1 MKRINDFYNLSIEF
15 SKYIQ
20 EQVISESSVD
30 KLMIYLM
37 RLYVAA
43 NELPNMEAET
53 ESNDDSEF
61 CPTLSF
67 SEVLRLFTGQYSTL
81 SITIRK
87 MKLFV

>member
-15 SKYIQ
+15 SKYIE
-20 EQVISESSVD
+20 EQVIAEAAID

-53 ESNDDSEF
+53 ESSDDS
-61 CPTLSF
+61 
-67 SEVLRLFTGQYSTL
+67 
-81 SITIRK
+81 
-87 MKLFV
+87 

>member
-20 EQVISESSVD
+20 EQVISESSID

-53 ESNDDSEF
+53 ESSDDS
-61 CPTLSF
+61 
-67 SEVLRLFTGQYSTL
+67 
-81 SITIRK
+81 
-87 MKLFV
+87 KLFPFLF